1 MALRQA
7 TRQDKDGI
15 YHVHWSA
22 FSEAERSLVSQL
34 AVDLLLED
42 IVPKPL
48 SLVAEREEGIV
59 GHVAFSPFTLEHD
72 SDFQGFMLTPLG
84 IVPGW
89 QGKGIGT
96 QLVKLGMQHL
106 SERGAES
113 LLVYG
118 NPNYYGR
125 FGFSA
130 AAAECFAPPY
140 QLQYPFGWQAMNLR
154 DRTKA
159 SGKIKVASPL
169 QNPALW

>member
-1 MALRQA
+1 MAIRQA

-15 YHVHWSA
+15 YQVHWSA
-22 FSEAERSLVSQL
+22 FSESERSLVSQL

-48 SLVAEREEGIV
+48 SLVAEREGDIV
-59 GHVAFSPFTLEHD
+59 GHVAFSSVTLEHD
-72 SDFQGFMLTPLG
+72 SDFQGFILTPLG
-84 IVPGW
+84 VVPSW

-106 SERGAES
+106 SERGVDS

-118 NPNYYGR
+118 DPNYYGR

-130 AAAECFAPPY
+130 VAAECFVSPY
-140 QLQYPFGWQAMNLR
+140 QLQYPFGWQAIDLR
-154 DRTKA
+154 DCTKVSA
-159 SGKIKVASPL
+159 KVKVVSSL